1 MSNYREL
8 AYEALTDGRL
18 DHYEFAMLCIKWLS
32 QSDLEEMLN
41 YYNINLVEEENE
53 DA

>member
-1 MSNYREL
+1 MSKYHEL
-8 AYEALTDGRL
+8 AYEALIDGRL

-32 QSDLEEMLN
+32 QSELKEMLN
-41 YYNINLVEEENE
+41 YYDINLIEKEND